1 MLQSVE
7 KPEKTFSLSSEIQPD
22 MQEWEDGSNFICN
35 TSHNNMEFIKSTNVC
50 QIHGSFVPS
59 IHVEIPSFR
68 KVVMEES
75 EVVAKCSV
83 RTVFNAKVTWTMDG
97 KPSIAK
103 ASQSKNH
110 THLISSLKIS
120 LSEWEKLKLLQCKA
134 LHRCFSST
142 EKTVRISE
150 SEAATP
156 QVEIRRSL
164 RDFLN
169 GNSAVLECVVTPSSS
184 SDLCITFQAD
194 GVDIS
199 GKNFVDFSKA
209 SGISLISRTFA
220 VPSTHWKKD
229 ATFSC
234 TVNQGFS
241 GSVNSTSTGRLFVD
255 PSLDLLLVHSED
267 SGTQKLLCAGGGF
280 NPQIQWFPHGALNA
294 TYDISMGAD
303 GRVAVTSH
311 LHVPQNEW
319 KTGKPYTCQV
329 SDMSLNSSVNKSISF
344 CSVTP
349 ASSQRVSVYI
359 QGPPIRGFEANGP
372 VTISCLLVGSSLTD
386 FSITWKVDGKE
397 TSVFS
402 PTEPPVKHKNGTQT
416 LQSFLNVS
424 SEDWFGHKVVSCE
437 GKHRCSDQ
445 GYENHVSKS
454 KAPSPP
460 AVQIMQPSAPQ
471 LSTSQVLPL
480 TCIVSGFFPSN
491 ILLFWKENDQR
502 VPSSRYTNSDPWK
515 YPGSSTYSMSSLL
528 NTSKTEDK
536 DSTYSCVVQHE
547 SSKNPFISTVK
558 DVFEQRVVPPNI
570 TLQPVWDGELG
581 ASPVR
586 LICTLSGFFPEKLSV
601 KWQRDNQT
609 LDIPQSQRM
618 LQSVEKPEKTFSL
631 SSEIQPDMQEWEDGS
646 NFICNTSHNNMEF
659 IKSTNVCQI
668 HGSFVPSIH
677 VEIPSLR
684 KVVME
689 ESEVVAKCSVR
700 TVFNAK
706 VTWTMDGKP
715 SIAKASQSKNHT
727 HLISS
732 LKISLSEWE
741 KLKLLQCKALHRC
754 FSSTEKTVR
763 ISESEAAAPQVEI
776 RRSLRDF
783 LNGNSAVLECVVTPS
798 SSSDLCITFQADGV
812 DISGKN
818 FVDFSKA
825 SGISLISRTFAVPST
840 HWKKDATFSCT
851 VNQGFSGSVN
861 STSTGRLFVD
871 PSLDLLL
878 VHSEDSG
885 TQKLLCTGGGFNP
898 QIQWFPHGA
907 LNATYDISMG
917 ADGRVAVTSHLHVPQ
932 NEWKTGK
939 PYTCQ
944 VSDMSLN
951 SSVNQSISFCSV
963 TPASSQR
970 VSVYIQGPPIRGF
983 EANGPVTI
991 SCLLVGSSL
1000 TDFSIT
1006 WKVDGKE
1013 TSVFSP
1019 TEPPVKH
1026 KNGTQTLQSF
1036 LNVSSEDW
1044 FGHKVVSCEGKHRCS
1059 DQGYENHVSKSK
1071 APSPPAVQIMQ
1082 PSAPQLSTS
1091 QVLPLTCIV
1100 SGFFPSN
1107 ILLFWKENDQRVPSS
1122 RYTNS
1127 DPWKYPGSST
1137 YSMSS
1142 LLNTSK
1148 TEDKDSTYSC
1158 VVQHESSK
1166 NPFISTVK
1174 DVFAAATYSEPSATL
1189 LQSSDEL
1196 VCLVFGYSP
1205 PSINISWFLDS
1216 SKELIDFHTTEHYR
1230 GPNGKFSIQSHLLL
1244 SKVTW
1249 LPGAVL
1255 TCRVTHSNTSL
1266 SLNISK
1272 PEISEN
1278 RHLLNNFSN
1287 DDEGIGITI
1296 ESWYMALTFLL
1307 FFLAAVIYGVFV
1319 TIIKIK

>member
-1 MLQSVE
+1 MGDTAITFIFLFLITLLFSIATTAFKPVWDGEVGASPVRLICTLSGFFPEKLSVKWQRDNQTLDIPQSQRMLQSVE
-7 KPEKTFSLSSEIQPD
+7 KTEKTFSLSSEIQPD

-35 TSHNNMEFIKSTNVC
+35 TSHNNMEFIKTTNVC

-68 KVVMEES
+68 KVVMERS

-150 SEAATP
+150 SEAAAP

-184 SDLCITFQAD
+184 SDLYITFQAD
-194 GVDIS
+194 GVDVS

-209 SGISLISRTFA
+209 SGISSISRTFA

-234 TVNQGFS
+234 IVNQGFS

-267 SGTQKLLCAGGGF
+267 SGTQKLLCTGGGF

-344 CSVTP
+344 CS
-349 ASSQRVSVYI
+349 
-359 QGPPIRGFEANGP
+359 
-372 VTISCLLVGSSLTD
+372 
-386 FSITWKVDGKE
+386 
-397 TSVFS
+397 
-402 PTEPPVKHKNGTQT
+402 
-416 LQSFLNVS
+416 
-424 SEDWFGHKVVSCE
+424 
-437 GKHRCSDQ
+437 
-445 GYENHVSKS
+445 
-454 KAPSPP
+454 APSPP

-547 SSKNPFISTVK
+547 SSKNPFISTIK

-659 IKSTNVCQI
+659 IKTTNVCQI

-677 VEIPSLR
+677 VEIPSFR

-812 DISGKN
+812 DVSGKN

-951 SSVNQSISFCSV
+951 STVNKSISFCS
-963 TPASSQR
+963 
-970 VSVYIQGPPIRGF
+970 GD
-983 EANGPVTI
+983 TI
-991 SCLLVGSSL
+991 MYKQIKTSC
-1000 TDFSIT
+1000 I
-1006 WKVDGKE
+1006 
-1013 TSVFSP
+1013 
-1019 TEPPVKH
+1019 
-1026 KNGTQTLQSF
+1026 
-1036 LNVSSEDW
+1036 
-1044 FGHKVVSCEGKHRCS
+1044 
-1059 DQGYENHVSKSK
+1059 
-1071 APSPPAVQIMQ
+1071 
-1082 PSAPQLSTS
+1082 
-1091 QVLPLTCIV
+1091 
-1100 SGFFPSN
+1100 
-1107 ILLFWKENDQRVPSS
+1107 
-1122 RYTNS
+1122 
-1127 DPWKYPGSST
+1127 
-1137 YSMSS
+1137 
-1142 LLNTSK
+1142 
-1148 TEDKDSTYSC
+1148 
-1158 VVQHESSK
+1158 
-1166 NPFISTVK
+1166 
-1174 DVFAAATYSEPSATL
+1174 
-1189 LQSSDEL
+1189 
-1196 VCLVFGYSP
+1196 
-1205 PSINISWFLDS
+1205 
-1216 SKELIDFHTTEHYR
+1216 ID
-1230 GPNGKFSIQSHLLL
+1230 
-1244 SKVTW
+1244 
-1249 LPGAVL
+1249 
-1255 TCRVTHSNTSL
+1255 
-1266 SLNISK
+1266 
-1272 PEISEN
+1272 
-1278 RHLLNNFSN
+1278 
-1287 DDEGIGITI
+1287 
-1296 ESWYMALTFLL
+1296 
-1307 FFLAAVIYGVFV
+1307 
-1319 TIIKIK
+1319 

>member
-1 MLQSVE
+1 
-7 KPEKTFSLSSEIQPD
+7 
-22 MQEWEDGSNFICN
+22 
-35 TSHNNMEFIKSTNVC
+35 
-50 QIHGSFVPS
+50 
-59 IHVEIPSFR
+59 
-68 KVVMEES
+68 
-75 EVVAKCSV
+75 
-83 RTVFNAKVTWTMDG
+83 
-97 KPSIAK
+97 
-103 ASQSKNH
+103 
-110 THLISSLKIS
+110 
-120 LSEWEKLKLLQCKA
+120 
-134 LHRCFSST
+134 
-142 EKTVRISE
+142 
-150 SEAATP
+150 
-156 QVEIRRSL
+156 
-164 RDFLN
+164 
-169 GNSAVLECVVTPSSS
+169 
-184 SDLCITFQAD
+184 
-194 GVDIS
+194 
-199 GKNFVDFSKA
+199 
-209 SGISLISRTFA
+209 
-220 VPSTHWKKD
+220 
-229 ATFSC
+229 
-234 TVNQGFS
+234 
-241 GSVNSTSTGRLFVD
+241 
-255 PSLDLLLVHSED
+255 
-267 SGTQKLLCAGGGF
+267 
-280 NPQIQWFPHGALNA
+280 
-294 TYDISMGAD
+294 
-303 GRVAVTSH
+303 
-311 LHVPQNEW
+311 
-319 KTGKPYTCQV
+319 
-329 SDMSLNSSVNKSISF
+329 
-344 CSVTP
+344 
-349 ASSQRVSVYI
+349 
-359 QGPPIRGFEANGP
+359 FEANGP

-445 GYENHVSKS
+445 GYENHVK
-454 KAPSPP
+454 
-460 AVQIMQPSAPQ
+460 
-471 LSTSQVLPL
+471 
-480 TCIVSGFFPSN
+480 
-491 ILLFWKENDQR
+491 
-502 VPSSRYTNSDPWK
+502 
-515 YPGSSTYSMSSLL
+515 
-528 NTSKTEDK
+528 
-536 DSTYSCVVQHE
+536 
-547 SSKNPFISTVK
+547 
-558 DVFEQRVVPPNI
+558 QRVVPPNI

-885 TQKLLCTGGGFNP
+885 TQKLLCAGGGFNP

-951 SSVNQSISFCSV
+951 SSVNKSISFCSV

-1059 DQGYENHVSKSK
+1059 DQGYENHVNYIILCCDILMTLM
-1071 APSPPAVQIMQ
+1071 IMQ

-1174 DVFAAATYSEPSATL
+1174 DVFGKLICTLSGFFPEKLSVKWQRDNQTLDIPQSQRMLQSVEKPEKTFSLSSEIQPDMQEWEDGSNFICNTSHNNMEFIKSTNVCQSKYRHLLPQILTRSLHCPLEQFTSCQFNSFNIIYLTL
-1189 LQSSDEL
+1189 LQYTGAL
-1196 VCLVFGYSP
+1196 
-1205 PSINISWFLDS
+1205 
-1216 SKELIDFHTTEHYR
+1216 FHPFMWR
-1230 GPNGKFSIQSHLLL
+1230 FP
-1244 SKVTW
+1244 
-1249 LPGAVL
+1249 A
-1255 TCRVTHSNTSL
+1255 
-1266 SLNISK
+1266 
-1272 PEISEN
+1272 SE
-1278 RHLLNNFSN
+1278 R
-1287 DDEGIGITI
+1287 
-1296 ESWYMALTFLL
+1296 W
-1307 FFLAAVIYGVFV
+1307 
-1319 TIIKIK
+1319 